1 MKRARATNWQRA
13 LLVVVGMSLPTTYAL
28 AAKNNMDV
36 LKKMQTA
43 KTAAD
48 YEALASYFDSQAAK
62 AKEKADMHRKMADTY
77 TSGGTPIGKGVPAP
91 LPEHCL
97 ALAKTFDEEAAHDT
111 AMAETY
117 RQLAKTLKK

>member
-1 MKRARATNWQRA
+1 MKRVRATNWQRA
-13 LLVVVGMSLPTTYAL
+13 LLVVVAMSLPTTYAF
-28 AAKNNMDV
+28 AAKNVDI

-62 AKEKADMHRKMADTY
+62 AKEKADMHRKMADSY
-77 TSGGTPIGKGVPAP
+77 TSGGTPIGKGAPAP
-91 LPEHCL
+91 LPQHCL

-117 RQLAKTLKK
+117 RQLAKTLK